1 MRPYFRFPQQV
12 RGTIPTEL
20 KYGYLGF
27 VLILVPAYTWW
38 YGLVNFLWFSN
49 AALLLGLV
57 GVWLESRR
65 LLSMQ
70 LVSILL
76 PELVWIAAFT
86 LGLLRSGAPP
96 LGITDYMF
104 DPAIPLFIR
113 GLSLFHLLLPF
124 LLLWLVWR
132 LGYDPRAWRYWV
144 PIGWGILIAAFLL
157 STPEQNVNFVYHSE
171 RLALEIPGGL
181 WLLVVLGLST
191 LTWALTHALVYW
203 FMAHYRRIGDPA
215 YD

>member
-1 MRPYFRFPQQV
+1 MRLYFRFPQQD
-12 RGTIPTEL
+12 RGTIPRGL
-20 KYGYLGF
+20 KYSYLGF

-49 AALLLGLV
+49 AALLLGVV

-70 LVSILL
+70 LISILL

-86 LGLLRSGAPP
+86 IGLLRSGAPP
-96 LGITDYMF
+96 LGIADYMF

-124 LLLWLVWR
+124 LLFWLVWR
-132 LGYDPRAWRYWV
+132 LGYDRRAWRYWA

-157 STPEQNVNFVYHSE
+157 STPEQNINFVHHSE
-171 RLALEIPGGL
+171 RLAIEMPRGL

-203 FMAHYRRIGDPA
+203 FMARYRRTADA
-215 YD
+215 A